1 MKKHLYIFVAALG
14 IFSSCSKSNL
24 DLSPYNAVEA
34 TEAFNTENDVNLAVN
49 GMYYGLRTNAA
60 PAATTSAASYY
71 IGTWNI
77 YADALA
83 DNLTS
88 SPAGRGTLGDI
99 YRWQYT
105 ASSNNSTFFAAG
117 YAITRRA
124 NAILENIGKFSGA
137 FADNAKGEALAVR
150 AMTYFD
156 MSRMFSKTYQ
166 NATDADF
173 TLPYVTSTDKDA
185 KPASEPLKGFYD
197 KILADLNAALPLINA
212 TNGVGRLNKAAVSGL
227 LSRVN
232 LYKGDW
238 AATIAAA
245 NNALGTTPNLP
256 SIANFPLIWKDET
269 ESGVLFKIINTTVDN
284 VNNQGVNYSQLQNGQ
299 IKSEFVVEYNFN
311 KLFTPADIRTS
322 TYIKTSL
329 LGNTLYNNVVKYTG
343 GTGKPLGVQDA
354 KVLRTAEVLLNRMEA
369 YYRSGNEGAALID
382 LNLLKRNRYT
392 GFVDLSLSGQPLLDE
407 ILKERRLE
415 LAFEGDRF
423 WDLKRRN
430 EGVTRDGT
438 KGEQADGTGTPYPSV
453 FLTLPAGDTRFQF
466 PYPFSETNFNPN
478 LRQNPGY

>member
-24 DLSPYNAVEA
+24 DLYPYNAVE
-34 TEAFNTENDVNLAVN
+34 TTQAFNTEADVTLAVN
-49 GMYYGLRTNAA
+49 GMYYGVRA
-60 PAATTSAASYY
+60 SGSYY
-71 IGTWNI
+71 NGTWNI
-77 YADALA
+77 YADALS

-88 SPAGRGTLGDI
+88 NPAGRGTLPAI
-99 YRWQYT
+99 YKWQYT
-105 ASSNNSTFFAAG
+105 ASSSNSPFFAAG
-117 YAITRRA
+117 YTMTRRA
-124 NAILENIGKFSGA
+124 NAILENIDKFSGA
-137 FADNAKGEALAVR
+137 FGNNAKGEALAMR

-173 TLPYVTSTDKDA
+173 TLPYVTSTDA
-185 KPASEPLKGFYD
+185 NIKPPSEPLKGFYD
-197 KILADLNAALPLINA
+197 KVLADLNAALPLINA
-212 TNGVGRLNKAAVSGL
+212 TNGVGRLNKAAVAGL

-238 AATIAAA
+238 AATITAA
-245 NNALGTTPNLP
+245 NTALGTSPNLP

-269 ESGVLFKIINTTVDN
+269 ESGVLFKILNSTVDN
-284 VNNQGVNYSQLQNGQ
+284 VSTQGVNYSQTQNNE
-299 IKSEFVVEYNFN
+299 IKSEFVVEWNFN
-311 KLFTPADIRTS
+311 KLFIPSDIRTS

-329 LGNTLYNNVVKYTG
+329 LSNTLYNNVVKYTG

-369 YYRSGNEGAALID
+369 YYRSGDLTSALSD

-392 GFVDLSLSGQPLLDE
+392 GFTDISLSGQPLLDE

-430 EGVTRDGT
+430 QGVTRDGT
-438 KGEQADGTGTPYPSV
+438 KGAQADGTGTPYQSV

-466 PYPFSETNFNPN
+466 PYPFAETSFNPN